1 MDPTMKQGILTLAL
15 VAVLAVC
22 VANTNDL
29 QTTLQ
34 SRDNRFETDL
44 AAVSILGNPT
54 PQQGI
59 SSPYQI
65 SIFNNG
71 TSAQSNYQVSLF
83 FFQDINVI
91 ATVNGTL
98 INPGETVQ
106 ITIPWTPQNYG
117 ESYIYAKVLL
127 TGDQNS
133 ANDRT
138 PNFNVV
144 IQPGGVIWD
153 WIGDGNELARVPVDM
168 FYKNSLFECLYYPA
182 ELANLSGLLTG
193 VKFINNFS
201 TSYLLNMPTNVWLGT
216 TALPDLNSGWIPS
229 TQLTQVFSG
238 NVDYPMG
245 QNVISINFTTPF
257 FYTAQQNL
265 VLLMQRPMDTQYYS
279 SNDRFLA
286 QTSPINRARRAFND
300 NEILNPANP
309 PEGSASGLFPRTLF
323 TIQPLTQ
330 VTVSGVVVESEFG
343 TGLGGAIIHLEGLNN
358 YNATSN
364 ASGQFT
370 IPGVYANS
378 TYGYGIS
385 CTGYQ
390 AATGTVTIG
399 STDYNWGNLTLFPIA
414 YPPREVQAEVLENN
428 TQVLISWLTPEFGTL
443 LGYRVWRLHAG
454 EEANEAVWTM
464 ITTLLH
470 TEQSILDN
478 AWANLPDGDY
488 LWAVKAVYLSSV
500 LSPPAFSNI
509 LHKPAFSGVLQGTVL
524 STLNQ
529 AIPGAIISAGGY
541 SVTTNNVGVYSLQL
555 PEGVYDIT
563 ATATDYI
570 SQIAESIYIWE
581 GQTTTLNFTL
591 QSDSALGDETE
602 PVTCTQLLGNFPNP
616 FNPET
621 TIRYYLHEAAHVKL
635 GIYNQKGQLLRV
647 LATETKEPGD
657 HSILWDGRDKSGTN
671 VSSGIYYYCLQTG
684 GTSFTRKM
692 LILK

>member
-1 MDPTMKQGILTLAL
+1 MKQGILLLAL
-15 VAVLAVC
+15 AAIFAVC
-22 VANTNDL
+22 IAGTNDL
-29 QTTLQ
+29 QTTFQ

-44 AAVSILGNPT
+44 AAVSIVGNPT
-54 PQQGI
+54 PQQGLQ
-59 SSPYQI
+59 SAYQI

-71 TSAQSNYQVSLF
+71 TSAQSNYQVRLF

-91 ATVNGTL
+91 GTVNGTL

-106 ITIPWTPQNYG
+106 VIIPWTPQNYG
-117 ESYIYAKVLL
+117 DSYIYARVLL
-127 TGDQNS
+127 IGDQNS
-133 ANDRT
+133 ANDQT
-138 PNFNVV
+138 PNFNVF
-144 IQPGGVIWD
+144 IQPGTAWD

-168 FYKNSLFECLYYPA
+168 FYKNSLFECLYYPT
-182 ELANLSGLLTG
+182 EMANLSGFITG

-201 TSYLLNMPTNVWLGT
+201 TSYLLNMPTNVWMGT

-238 NVDYPMG
+238 NVDYLSG
-245 QNVISINFTTPF
+245 QNQIQINFTTPF

-309 PEGSASGLFPRTLF
+309 PEGSATGLFPRTLF

-330 VTVSGVVVESEFG
+330 VTVSGVIVDGNSL

-370 IPGVYANS
+370 ITGVYANS

-390 AATGTVTIG
+390 TATGTVIVG
-399 STDYNWGNLTLFPIA
+399 NTDYNFGNITLFPIA
-414 YPPREVQAEVLENN
+414 YPPREVQAVVLENN
-428 TQVLISWLTPEFGTL
+428 TQVRISWLAPEFGTL

-454 EEANEAVWTM
+454 EENNEAGWTM
-464 ITTLLH
+464 ITTLLY

-488 LWAVKAVYLSSV
+488 LWAVKAVYTSSV

-509 LHKPAFSGVLQGTVL
+509 LHKPAFTGFLQGMVL
-524 STLNQ
+524 NTLNQ
-529 AIPGAIISAGGY
+529 TIPGAIISAGGY
-541 SVTTNNVGVYSLQL
+541 SATTNSAGVYSLQL
-555 PEGVYDIT
+555 AEGVYDLTVT
-563 ATATDYI
+563 ATNYI
-570 SQIAESIYIWE
+570 NQIAESIYIWE

-602 PVTCTQLLGNFPNP
+602 PVTCTQLLGNYPNP
-616 FNPET
+616 FNPST
-621 TIRYYLHEAAHVKL
+621 TISFTL
-635 GIYNQKGQLLRV
+635 GKKRTVQVHIYNLKGQKVRSLGDTAV
-647 LATETKEPGD
+647 LEPGT
-657 HSILWDGRDKSGTN
+657 HQLVWDGRNDNGKTMPSGVYLYQLQSEISI
-671 VSSGIYYYCLQTG
+671 VSG
-684 GTSFTRKM
+684 KM
-692 LILK
+692 LMMK